1 MCTAP
6 ESNVTEKMNFLP
18 PGAIYLPDF
27 VTAKAESELVAALD
41 AGEWSAEMKR
51 RVQHFGWRYDYRA
64 RAVAADAYLGAL
76 PDWLA
81 PICARLEGETT
92 FGRRPDQMIANEYLP
107 GQGISAH
114 VDCVPCFADKVASLS
129 LLSACEMR
137 FRHRANGARHAV
149 MLEPRALLILT
160 GAARYDWTHEIP
172 PRATDIVDGKRLP
185 RGRRVSMTFR
195 NVLRGG

>member
-1 MCTAP
+1 
-6 ESNVTEKMNFLP
+6 MNAIHLLSD
-18 PGAIYLPDF
+18 AIYLPDF
-27 VTAKAESELVAALD
+27 VTAKEECELVAALD

-64 RAVAADAYLGAL
+64 RTVTADAFLGAL
-76 PDWLA
+76 PGWLS
-81 PICARLEGETT
+81 PVCARLESETT

-114 VDCVPCFADKVASLS
+114 VDCVPCFADAIASLS

-137 FRHRANGARHAV
+137 FRHRASGENRALL
-149 MLEPRALLILT
+149 LEPRALLILT

-172 PRATDIVDGKRLP
+172 ARMADVVDGEKRS
-185 RGRRVSMTFR
+185 RARRVSMTFR

>member
-18 PGAIYLPDF
+18 PDAIYLPDF
-27 VTAKAESELVAALD
+27 VTAKEECELVAALD

-64 RAVAADAYLGAL
+64 RTVTADAFLGAL
-76 PDWLA
+76 PDWLS
-81 PICARLEGETT
+81 PLCAQLESEAA

-114 VDCVPCFADKVASLS
+114 VDCVPCFADRIASLS

-137 FRHRANGARHAV
+137 FRHRASGENRALL
-149 MLEPRALLILT
+149 LEPRALLILT

-172 PRATDIVDGKRLP
+172 ARRTDTIDGEKRPRE
-185 RGRRVSMTFR
+185 RRVSMTFR